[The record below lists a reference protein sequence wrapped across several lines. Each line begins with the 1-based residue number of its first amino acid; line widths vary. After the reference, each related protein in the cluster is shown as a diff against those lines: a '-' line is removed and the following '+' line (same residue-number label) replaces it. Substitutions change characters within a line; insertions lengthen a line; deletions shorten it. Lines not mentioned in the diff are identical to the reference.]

1 MLSKRLRYLPR
12 RKNLVAPVEDMQ
24 NGRINFT
31 QRSSASGSADAL
43 PGFGFRTEVA
53 ASEAEDMIRGNMSSN
68 PLNSAFFS
76 PANVQIVQN
85 KLRRD
90 VYDRSHGEFLI
101 DEQSVDELMIVMRS
115 MYLQYGKNQPT
126 DIAGQIV
133 ELNQIVAD
141 WSVPKILAECSM
153 HKTYLRDIQ
162 TLPVPLSHP
171 ILLTKTGTKS
181 ATFDRFF

>member
-1 MLSKRLRYLPR
+1 
-12 RKNLVAPVEDMQ
+12 MQ
-24 NGRINFT
+24 NGRMNLT
-31 QRSSASGSADAL
+31 QRSSVSGSADAL
-43 PGFGFRTEVA
+43 PGFGYRTDVA
-53 ASEAEDMIRGNMSSN
+53 ASAADDMIRGNMSSN
-68 PLNSAFFS
+68 LLNSTFFS
-76 PANVQIVQN
+76 AANVQIVQN

-133 ELNQIVAD
+133 ELNQLVVE
-141 WSVPKILAECSM
+141 WCVPKILAECSM
-153 HKTYLRDIQ
+153 HKTYLHDIQ
-162 TLPVPLSHP
+162 NLPVPLAHP
-171 ILLTKTGTKS
+171 VLLTRTGTKS